1 MEKQPRGS
9 LYAKNNRY
17 YARIYYYIDGVRKSK
32 DCRTEVEVGDPDTR
46 KGRQNYR
53 IATRKLAEMLSAFEV
68 ASSAITLNNKNQ
80 MFADA
85 VKDWMDRQRGLK
97 PASTVAGYQKAAND
111 VMLYFGEISP
121 VRTVDLTSAMV
132 EHYIAWE
139 RKRRQPDYEG
149 KYKRRSAYAD
159 GSGIENTIKHRT
171 TLIRSVLRD
180 AQRDGIVDRNV
191 ASSREGYINLPTP
204 QQRMFQV
211 LSETEAGHL
220 LQCLEEEPLWFQ
232 VAVHLALLLALRREE
247 VIGICESSIDWA
259 NQRIDVTKTVT
270 QQSLDGK
277 SIITE
282 KPSTKGKKI
291 KSLKL
296 ISPLGRLIRELMD
309 EHKQNKIIF
318 GDSYDHTYDG
328 YLIRYPD
335 GKRVPPD
342 SLSRRFYNF
351 VRKHGLKEV
360 RFHDLRHSC
369 ASILYAM
376 GVDLLTIQE
385 ILGHANLSTTLL
397 YTHIIN
403 DRRDQ
408 ALEKMSGRLT
418 GENDKT

>member
-1 MEKQPRGS
+1 
-9 LYAKNNRY
+9 
-17 YARIYYYIDGVRKSK
+17 
-32 DCRTEVEVGDPDTR
+32 VEVGDPDTR

-53 IATRKLAEMLSAFEV
+53 IATQKLAEMLSAFEL
-68 ASSAITLNNKNQ
+68 ASNANILNNKNQ
-80 MFADA
+80 MFADT

-97 PASTVAGYQKAAND
+97 PTSTIAGYQNAAND
-111 VMLYFGEISP
+111 VMLYFGEVSP

-132 EHYIAWE
+132 EQYIAWE
-139 RKRRQPDYEG
+139 RMRRQSDYEG

-159 GSGIENTIKHRT
+159 GSGVENTIKHRT

-180 AQRDGIVDRNV
+180 AQRDGVVDRNV

-204 QQRMFQV
+204 QQRMFRV

-220 LQCLEEEPLWFQ
+220 LRCLEEEPLWFQ
-232 VAVHLALLLALRREE
+232 VAVHMALLIGLRREE

-291 KSLKL
+291 KSVKL
-296 ISPLGRLIRELMD
+296 ISPLDRLIRELID
-309 EHKQNKIIF
+309 EHKQNNIII

-342 SLSRRFYNF
+342 SLSQRFRNF

-385 ILGHANLSTTLL
+385 ILGHANLSTTLI